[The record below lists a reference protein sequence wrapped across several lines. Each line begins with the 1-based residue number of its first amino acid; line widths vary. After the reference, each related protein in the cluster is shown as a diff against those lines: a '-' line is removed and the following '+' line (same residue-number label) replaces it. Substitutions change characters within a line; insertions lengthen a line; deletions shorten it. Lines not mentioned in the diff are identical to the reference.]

1 MISLPQLDRTIFV
14 WINADWSN
22 SIFDVIMPWIT
33 RLADAASVWLWIV
46 FIGLLMG
53 WQITHSVKAG
63 QVSGNHRTIMRAIG
77 SFCLY
82 MALIYGVNAVAYNGL
97 KHFFH
102 RSRPFVQQTVI
113 LRVSSTT
120 ASNMSND
127 SSFPSGHACN
137 AFMIAALFAE
147 RLRRKRYILYGLAG
161 VVALSRIYLGVHYPS
176 DVIMGA
182 CLGLAITWFMLFFPP
197 LRSRMMRDDL
207 LLSHQ

>member
-33 RLADAASVWLWIV
+33 HVADAASVWLWIV
-46 FIGLLMG
+46 CMGVLIG
-53 WQITHSVKAG
+53 WQMAHSVKASQG
-63 QVSGNHRTIMRAIG
+63 SRNHRAIMRAIG
-77 SFCLY
+77 FFSLY
-82 MALIYGVNAVAYNGL
+82 MALIYGVNAGAYTGL

-137 AFMIAALFAE
+137 AFMIAALLAE
-147 RLRRKRYILYGLAG
+147 HLRRKRYILYGLAA
-161 VVALSRIYLGVHYPS
+161 VVSLSRIYLGVHYPS
-176 DVIMGA
+176 DVIIGA

-197 LRSRMMRDDL
+197 LRSRMMRENL
-207 LLSHQ
+207 LLAHN